1 MFRFNRSENGLSN
14 LHCVQPSKVLVTRWS
29 WQAVSTWA
37 NFPVQHNG
45 QTMNLM
51 GNKSKV
57 ESLTVRDITDAP
69 ISKQNSSDEPSSS
82 FVTPHSSA
90 PPLSTVVQH
99 EDEIRLVEFLKVHG
113 FRWYQVVIFLISIIS
128 YLADIAS
135 DAYLVYT
142 YYIQEDYYWSSL
154 TMIFMVVPALL
165 MSSFSLAWYFI
176 DYKVRV
182 DPPRSY
188 RAWTFRLLFHGLQLA
203 PLVRAADAIYYGI
216 VSRQPG
222 LSLRVAAQYTQLML
236 YEDADCAMLRLI
248 ECFTES
254 APQLLLQLYI
264 ILTQSYPA
272 PKFQMTA
279 QFVSCVFSW
288 LSLAWSLTYYQT
300 ALRSSRIEKGNI
312 QTLGII
318 FFFFWKAGVLAS
330 RLLALGIL
338 ASVVRG
344 FWFVIALGVHWL
356 LASGWLITRGTTFC
370 SSNSRA
376 LGELTF
382 DFVLGAVYCFDVVN
396 IREGRS
402 RMWYGSCYLIF
413 GIENSVC
420 ASLWWVTHSF
430 IIASLPKS
438 VFKNQP
444 STWNTVLPPYTLLL
458 IVMCSFCMGIVMMIV
473 YYITFHPSGKIE
485 LCIPCDELIITSE
498 PQDSLTVDPNIQ
510 LSEKTIQLSV
520 KS

>member
-1 MFRFNRSENGLSN
+1 
-14 LHCVQPSKVLVTRWS
+14 
-29 WQAVSTWA
+29 
-37 NFPVQHNG
+37 
-45 QTMNLM
+45 
-51 GNKSKV
+51 
-57 ESLTVRDITDAP
+57 
-69 ISKQNSSDEPSSS
+69 
-82 FVTPHSSA
+82 
-90 PPLSTVVQH
+90 
-99 EDEIRLVEFLKVHG
+99 
-113 FRWYQVVIFLISIIS
+113 
-128 YLADIAS
+128 
-135 DAYLVYT
+135 
-142 YYIQEDYYWSSL
+142 
-154 TMIFMVVPALL
+154 
-165 MSSFSLAWYFI
+165 
-176 DYKVRV
+176 
-182 DPPRSY
+182 
-188 RAWTFRLLFHGLQLA
+188 
-203 PLVRAADAIYYGI
+203 
-216 VSRQPG
+216 
-222 LSLRVAAQYTQLML
+222 
-236 YEDADCAMLRLI
+236 
-248 ECFTES
+248 
-254 APQLLLQLYI
+254 
-264 ILTQSYPA
+264 
-272 PKFQMTA
+272 MTA

-338 ASVVRG
+338 ASVVKG
-344 FWFVIALGVHWL
+344 FWFVVALGIHWL

-430 IIASLPKS
+430 INASLPKS

-444 STWNTVLPPYTLLL
+444 STWNTVLPPYTLLI
-458 IVMCSFCMGIVMMIV
+458 IVICSFCMGIVMMIV

-485 LCIPCDELIITSE
+485 VGYEIPFWIIIACFI
-498 PQDSLTVDPNIQ
+498 N
-510 LSEKTIQLSV
+510 
-520 KS
+520 

>member
-1 MFRFNRSENGLSN
+1 MFRFNRNENGLPN
-14 LHCVQPSKVLVTRWS
+14 LHCVQPSKVLVTKWS
-29 WQAVSTWA
+29 WQAVPMWA
-37 NFPVQHNG
+37 NFPVQHDG
-45 QTMNLM
+45 QTINLM

-57 ESLTVRDITDAP
+57 ESLTVCDITDAS
-69 ISKQNSSDEPSSS
+69 ISKQNSFDEPSSS

-90 PPLSTVVQH
+90 PPLSTVVQP

-216 VSRQPG
+216 ASRQPG

-264 ILTQSYPA
+264 ILTQPYPA
-272 PKFQMTA
+272 PKFQSM
-279 QFVSCVFSW
+279 F
-288 LSLAWSLTYYQT
+288 LS
-300 ALRSSRIEKGNI
+300 
-312 QTLGII
+312 
-318 FFFFWKAGVLAS
+318 
-330 RLLALGIL
+330 
-338 ASVVRG
+338 
-344 FWFVIALGVHWL
+344 
-356 LASGWLITRGTTFC
+356 
-370 SSNSRA
+370 
-376 LGELTF
+376 
-382 DFVLGAVYCFDVVN
+382 
-396 IREGRS
+396 
-402 RMWYGSCYLIF
+402 
-413 GIENSVC
+413 
-420 ASLWWVTHSF
+420 
-430 IIASLPKS
+430 
-438 VFKNQP
+438 
-444 STWNTVLPPYTLLL
+444 
-458 IVMCSFCMGIVMMIV
+458 
-473 YYITFHPSGKIE
+473 
-485 LCIPCDELIITSE
+485 
-498 PQDSLTVDPNIQ
+498 
-510 LSEKTIQLSV
+510 
-520 KS
+520 

>member
-1 MFRFNRSENGLSN
+1 MLRSNQSSHRLSSI
-14 LHCVQPSKVLVTRWS
+14 HCVHPSKVLVTKRS
-29 WQAVSTWA
+29 WQVNPMWA
-37 NFPVQHNG
+37 NFPMQNDSHTNS
-45 QTMNLM
+45 NLTK
-51 GNKSKV
+51 NKSDV
-57 ESLTVRDITDAP
+57 DSFTVCDTTDAT
-69 ISKQNSSDEPSSS
+69 ISKVNSLNEPSSS
-82 FVTPHSSA
+82 FITPHPST
-90 PPLSTVVQH
+90 PPVPTVVQS
-99 EDEIRLVEFLKVHG
+99 ENETRLVEFLKVHG
-113 FRWYQVVIFLISIIS
+113 FRWYQVMIFFISMIS

-142 YYIQEDYYWSSL
+142 YYIQEDYYWSIF
-154 TMIFMVVPALL
+154 TMVFMIVPALL

-176 DYKVRV
+176 DYKVQV

-216 VSRQPG
+216 TSRQPG

-236 YEDADCAMLRLI
+236 YEDADCAMLRMI

-288 LSLAWSLTYYQT
+288 LSLAWSLTYYQS

-312 QTLGII
+312 RFLGII

-330 RLLALGIL
+330 RLLALAIL
-338 ASVVRG
+338 ASVVKG
-344 FWFVIALGVHWL
+344 LWFAVALGIHWL

-376 LGELTF
+376 LRELAF

-402 RMWYGSCYLIF
+402 RLWYLSCYLIF
-413 GIENSVC
+413 GIENSVS
-420 ASLWWVTHSF
+420 ASLWWVAHSF
-430 IIASLPKS
+430 TNTSLPNS
-438 VFKNQP
+438 VFKHQP
-444 STWNTVLPPYTLLL
+444 STWTSVLYSYTLFI
-458 IVMCSFCMGIVMMIV
+458 IVLGSFCMGIVMMIV
-473 YYITFHPSGKIE
+473 YYITLHPSGNIE
-485 LCIPCDELIITSE
+485 LCIPCDELLKASE
-498 PQDSLTVDPNIQ
+498 PQDPLSADPDFQ
-510 LSEKTIQLSV
+510 LSKKALQLSV
-520 KS
+520 